1 MLSKDSHRGTLQALA
16 LGLKGRVSDC
26 LATARRDAAPAGWL
40 PSFCSPAAVCSLPA
54 AACAP
59 LPFHRCES
67 VSCLHVGSAC
77 RPPGL
82 MCVFPSAPLPGTM
95 LVDAGAGQ
103 LSLEEANAL
112 RQAANLSA
120 S

>member
-1 MLSKDSHRGTLQALA
+1 MALLGGDLKGFLAEMLSKDSHRGTLQALA

-26 LATARRDAAPAGWL
+26 LATARRDAAPAG
-40 PSFCSPAAVCSLPA
+40 
-54 AACAP
+54 
-59 LPFHRCES
+59 
-67 VSCLHVGSAC
+67 
-77 RPPGL
+77 
-82 MCVFPSAPLPGTM
+82 
-95 LVDAGAGQ
+95 AGQ